1 MNEQINQEATK
12 SEYSFRD
19 VAARLKFALS
29 LPNDAA
35 LASALGLSRSNYA
48 NKKASGAI
56 PYEAVLALSR
66 ERALNLEWVLWGEG
80 QEITK
85 NDHPDTLNMVAA
97 LGIILAEMS
106 KAIEVVRSKNPGKWT
121 AREPCIHEVGTFG
134 ALLYN
139 RLKGSRFKDSEALIK
154 AIRGQA
160 TELAQEYLIQQMLKY
175 IGSLADGGKGG
186 THDESPK

>member
-1 MNEQINQEATK
+1 MNEQSNSEVTK
-12 SEYSFRD
+12 NELLFRD
-19 VAARLKFALS
+19 VATRLKSALS

-66 ERALNLEWVLWGEG
+66 ERALNLEWVLWGDG

-85 NDHPDTLNMVAA
+85 NDRLDTLNMVAA

-106 KAIEVVRSKNPGKWT
+106 KAIEEVRSKNPGKWT

-134 ALLYN
+134 AVLYN
-139 RLKGSRFKDSEALIK
+139 KLKGSRFKDSEALIK

-160 TELAQEYLIQQMLKY
+160 TELAQEYLMHQMLKY
-175 IGSLADGGKGG
+175 IGSLADEEKGSNP
-186 THDESPK
+186 DNLPE

>member
-1 MNEQINQEATK
+1 MNEQSNMEVTK
-12 SEYSFRD
+12 NEFLFRD
-19 VAARLKFALS
+19 VATRLKSALS

-66 ERALNLEWVLWGEG
+66 ERALNLEWVLWGDG

-97 LGIILAEMS
+97 LGIILAELS
-106 KAIEVVRSKNPGKWT
+106 KAIEEVRAKNPGKWT
-121 AREPCIHEVGTFG
+121 DRGPCIHELGTFG
-134 ALLYN
+134 AVLYN
-139 RLKGSRFKDSEALIK
+139 KLKDSRFKDSEALIK

-160 TELAQEYLIQQMLKY
+160 TEVAHEYLIQQMLTY
-175 IGSLADGGKGG
+175 IDSLADGEKGG
-186 THDESPK
+186 NPGEPSK